1 MSGPGGQEGSL
12 WFTTDVE
19 TGLFELMARAEAEVL
34 PEGRVVRIDSRDG
47 DQSSTITLASI
58 EPGPLPW
65 DTFEAPASYQQMQMP
80 VSRLSRAHGSSET
93 ALSSRPARRGVGR
106 HPLPHVTAHPNS
118 PANATAEGG
127 PRSQRSEP
135 SEAVAWCLD
144 EQPRRGLRPSG
155 SRGETEA
162 DGDPQQQREQRASV
176 RSTSPTRAAIRLQ

>member
-65 DTFEAPASYQQMQMP
+65 VYRLRVLGQWFDGIRFYAAAS
-80 VSRLSRAHGSSET
+80 S
-93 ALSSRPARRGVGR
+93 
-106 HPLPHVTAHPNS
+106 
-118 PANATAEGG
+118 
-127 PRSQRSEP
+127 
-135 SEAVAWCLD
+135 
-144 EQPRRGLRPSG
+144 PRRSRRTWAGLR
-155 SRGETEA
+155 
-162 DGDPQQQREQRASV
+162 
-176 RSTSPTRAAIRLQ
+176 